1 MELSDGIDLV
11 SYSMMNAQTQTM
23 QAVSTQVLAKSLDM
37 MEVQGAQMTK
47 MMMEMSVNP
56 NLGGNIDVLV

>member
-11 SYSMMNAQTQTM
+11 AYYMMNAQTQTM